1 MSGQHLADIIVKARQ
16 DQKRAIQTH
25 TKRIQKLIKK
35 TSSMGMAVE
44 GDEELVEDEAYI
56 EMYDVM
62 YGNQI
67 VDCAKFARALFVYT
81 AHGEGYISLIPGE
94 VIVVQSKDANGWW
107 FGQTPNNPPGGL
119 FPGNHVEII
128 TEEDME
134 TAVMEMAKAISKKA
148 ISEMSEQ
155 ELKMET
161 EKLKLEIR
169 KLEPKTKEIG
179 EYLNNQRSTRKKLW
193 QHCKTEFEEI
203 NSSYYGITPRE
214 DLLYDL
220 RYTVALL
227 DNLLEIEKEDVTLIN
242 HVIQKL
248 EEFSTELTAQAQH
261 AAIVKQ
267 TKREISQFVTDYK
280 NGLEKKSQDFGYNFS
295 TK

>member
-1 MSGQHLADIIVKARQ
+1 
-16 DQKRAIQTH
+16 
-25 TKRIQKLIKK
+25 
-35 TSSMGMAVE
+35 
-44 GDEELVEDEAYI
+44 
-56 EMYDVM
+56 
-62 YGNQI
+62 
-67 VDCAKFARALFVYT
+67 
-81 AHGEGYISLIPGE
+81 
-94 VIVVQSKDANGWW
+94 
-107 FGQTPNNPPGGL
+107 
-119 FPGNHVEII
+119 
-128 TEEDME
+128 ME

-179 EYLNNQRSTRKKLW
+179 EYINNQRSTRKKLW

-267 TKREISQFVTDYK
+267 TKKEISQFVTDYK
-280 NGLEKKSQDFGYNFS
+280 NGLEKKAKILDTTFPPNEIYDVIRNLADLWEKESV
-295 TK
+295 KK